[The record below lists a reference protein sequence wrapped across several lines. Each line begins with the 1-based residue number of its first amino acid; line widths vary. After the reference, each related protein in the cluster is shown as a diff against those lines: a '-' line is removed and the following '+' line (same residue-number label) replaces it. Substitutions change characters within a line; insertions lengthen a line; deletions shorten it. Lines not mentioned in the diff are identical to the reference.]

1 MATRTAI
8 IKTTTA
14 SQRDCSAFSTI
25 TGISIDATIPTDCDM
40 RFALKIDSGD
50 WQKYDSGAWADLS
63 EQEITAASLLSEG
76 NTKAELEALDSTA
89 LADLAGH
96 TVNFAVAIE
105 MEDTAEEAPSISSI
119 EIAGTSGS
127 TITQEAVESNA
138 IPLSENGEAVEI
150 LNIEVSKTE
159 NGGSVSVLASIQ
171 DAGGSWSDYTSYT
184 DLITNPA
191 TTAKAI
197 KFKGVLSVTTPG
209 VSSVNLSAVT
219 IKHRTDNVA
228 VFSEGTGVCIT
239 KTYNFVNSI
248 SRAHLMLKHSIVK
261 DTDFSAFIALRKPPS
276 YVEGEV
282 LGTGTGAAQTVTLE
296 NTEGLASHGFALYF
310 DGVKQEAA
318 AYSFS
323 PTDGQ
328 VTFTAPAGE
337 TVTVD
342 YIHGWSAENFV
353 PMRHDTEYP
362 DKVDNTL
369 VDDQFDY
376 IAGDEDPTGTVGTIK
391 VEIYQRTGKERN
403 VALGTGTG
411 QQESYKLEH
420 HAKPETISV
429 SPATATWRYKENTDI
444 LLVTAPVGEPVSVTY
459 NWAARTNYLESIGCI
474 FNE

>member
-1 MATRTAI
+1 MARKAI

-14 SQRDCSAFSTI
+14 SQRDCSAFSAI
-25 TGISIDATIPTDCDM
+25 TGISIEATIPAGCDI
-40 RFALKIDSGD
+40 RFALKIDNGN
-50 WQKYDSGAWADLS
+50 WQKYDDGAWADLS
-63 EQEITAASLLSEG
+63 EQEITATSLLSEG
-76 NTKAELEALDSTA
+76 NTKAELEALNGTA
-89 LADLAGH
+89 LAAIAGH

-105 MEDTAEEAPSISSI
+105 MDESAAEAPSISSI

-127 TITQEAVESNA
+127 TITQETIESNA

-150 LNIEVSKTE
+150 LNIDVSKAE
-159 NGGSVSVLASIQ
+159 SGGSVSVLASIQ
-171 DAGGSWSDYTSYT
+171 DAGGAWSGYTAAA
-184 DLITNPA
+184 DLVTNPA

-197 KFKGVLSVTTPG
+197 KFKGVLTVTTPG
-209 VSSVNLSAVT
+209 VSTVTLSSVN

-228 VFSEGTGVCIT
+228 VFSEGTGVCIS

-248 SRAHLMLKHSIVK
+248 SRAHLMLKHSTVK

-296 NTEGLASHGFALYF
+296 HTEGLASHGFALYF

-353 PMRHDTEYP
+353 PMQHDTEYP

-376 IAGDEDPTGTVGTIK
+376 FAGENDPTGTVGTIK
-391 VEIYQRTGKERN
+391 VEIYQRTGKEKN
-403 VALGTGTG
+403 VPLGTGTG
-411 QQESYKLEH
+411 QQESYRLEH
-420 HAKPETISV
+420 HAKPETITV

-444 LLVTAPVGEPVSVTY
+444 LLVTAPAGEPVSVTY
-459 NWAARTNYLESIGCI
+459 SWAARTNYLESIGCI